1 MHYFSRW
8 DAHAKSRAAEGGLRA
23 AAARR
28 ADAAAGAPGED
39 ESWLPRA
46 LEVLL
51 AARRRLGASY
61 VFAFY
66 AFGGEMFAGDDAARA
81 PSWGVAQALFENQQQ
96 LLEAEVE
103 RLSGLCERPPGDA
116 PGGPAGLRR
125 AAIDSAA
132 NVDRRLV
139 GLGGGGGL
147 GEGRGDLGFGGHG
160 ASWTGASHARKERA
174 AHSASPD
181 PNNPTL
187 GDVVR
192 RTCTTPSPM
201 TCWAP

>member
-125 AAIDSAA
+125 AAIAA
-132 NVDRRLV
+132 WWVWGGGV
-139 GLGGGGGL
+139 GWGRGAGIWDLGGMGRAGPAPAMPGRRERPTPQALTRTTRPLVMLSDAHVRCRHPRSAGL
-147 GEGRGDLGFGGHG
+147 
-160 ASWTGASHARKERA
+160 
-174 AHSASPD
+174 PD
-181 PNNPTL
+181 M
-187 GDVVR
+187 R
-192 RTCTTPSPM
+192 RH
-201 TCWAP
+201 

>member
-66 AFGGEMFAGDDAARA
+66 AFGGDMFAGDDAAHA

-139 GLGGGGGL
+139 GVGGGVGWGRGAVIWDLGGM
-147 GEGRGDLGFGGHG
+147 GRAGPAPAMPG
-160 ASWTGASHARKERA
+160 RRERPTPQA
-174 AHSASPD
+174 LTRTTRPLVMLSDAH
-181 PNNPTL
+181 
-187 GDVVR
+187 VR
-192 RTCTTPSPM
+192 RRHP
-201 TCWAP
+201 